1 MLPNCLTQVTCT
13 DQETAEVGDE
23 PLKTLKSFRSSDALG
38 WDMSKASVFFGWNI
52 VPKQQGVI
60 KLYDDIQVLRH
71 RTKPV
76 AKPSKAQPAAH
87 NSQAP
92 VKQLV
97 SEPKVES
104 QADMIRG
111 GLIAAFQGAAV
122 AAAIAG
128 ILFCL
133 MYSLIKATSQEEE
146 FWEPT

>member
-1 MLPNCLTQVTCT
+1 
-13 DQETAEVGDE
+13 
-23 PLKTLKSFRSSDALG
+23 
-38 WDMSKASVFFGWNI
+38 MSKASVFFGWNI

-76 AKPSKAQPAAH
+76 AKPGKAKPAAQDTQ
-87 NSQAP
+87 SPA
-92 VKQLV
+92 KELV

-122 AAAIAG
+122 AVAIAG

-133 MYSLIKATSQEEE
+133 MYSLIKAQPQDEQ